1 MSNGLY
7 QLAAQVAPTIIEA
20 LRREYPNAPRHVMS
34 GPDDTPTPR
43 AIHPAFYGCFDWHS
57 AVEMHWAL
65 IVLRPELDGAG
76 RAAAEAVLD
85 EHLTTE
91 NLLAEAG
98 YLRAH
103 PGFERPYGWGWVLA
117 LTEAAVGT
125 RWSAPLAPLADQ
137 VVAGFSDWL
146 PRSPLPNRQG
156 THMNTAFAL
165 TRSWPWATRLA
176 EAGEPGLAEAITAAG
191 RGWYGNDRDYPAA
204 WEPGGNDFLSPALAE
219 AVLMSLVLPADS
231 FRIWLDIALPDL
243 EAGQPRSLFVPVTD
257 IDSHDGQAAH
267 LYGLNLHRA
276 ACLRALKRRI
286 GDSVVLE
293 RAAQAHLEASLDQVT
308 GSDWM
313 VEHWLAAFAVLAL
326 RA

>member
-1 MSNGLY
+1 MSNGLH
-7 QLAAQVAPTIIEA
+7 QLGAQVAPTIIEA
-20 LRREYPNAPRHVMS
+20 LRREYPNAPRHVMT

-65 IVLRPELDGAG
+65 MLLLPELDDAG

-85 EHLTTE
+85 EHLTEE
-91 NLLAEAG
+91 NLLAEAD
-98 YLRAH
+98 YLRSQ

-117 LTEAAVGT
+117 LADAADGT
-125 RWSAPLAPLADQ
+125 RWSMPLAPLAAQ
-137 VVAGFSDWL
+137 VAAGFLGWL

-156 THMNTAFAL
+156 THLNTAFAL
-165 TRSWPWATRLA
+165 ARSWPWATRLSQ
-176 EAGEPGLAEAITAAG
+176 AGEPGLAEVITLTA

-219 AVLMSLVLPADS
+219 AELMSLLLPADS

-243 EAGQPRSLFVPVTD
+243 EAGQPPSLFLPVKGV
-257 IDSHDGQAAH
+257 DSHDGQAAH

-276 ACLRALKRRI
+276 ACFRALQRRI

-293 RAAQAHLEASLDQVT
+293 RAAHVHVEASLALVT

-313 VEHWLAAFAVLAL
+313 VEHWLAAYAVLAL